1 MQVMLKWNDYLYYY
15 ERIICKFK
23 HTLRAAVLIFSVF
36 SLCHLHRAHSR
47 CCWLTIAEFP
57 FHQGEITCSKSWLK
71 ASRTHRKR
79 NKQLDGVCA
88 HLVRSF
94 ACSFAFDVLWLSK
107 PHLVYRVM
115 CSISLTEL
123 SLMDFPPSL
132 IARDSRYEFCALLL
146 FVRIF
151 QLNHYDLFVCTLFL
165 NIDFSWAKNAIL
177 INDDY
182 CL

>member
-1 MQVMLKWNDYLYYY
+1 MPLKYIDACPHLFKLIVMQVMLKWNDYLYYY

-79 NKQLDGVCA
+79 NKQLDVC
-88 HLVRSF
+88 VR
-94 ACSFAFDVLWLSK
+94 AFSAFI
-107 PHLVYRVM
+107 
-115 CSISLTEL
+115 C
-123 SLMDFPPSL
+123 
-132 IARDSRYEFCALLL
+132 
-146 FVRIF
+146 
-151 QLNHYDLFVCTLFL
+151 LFVCVRCALAFETTPRLPCNVF
-165 NIDFSWAKNAIL
+165 D
-177 INDDY
+177 
-182 CL
+182 